1 MLWSPRWAWHHVGT
15 ILCCLDSLPIL
26 SLASLLAVVQLFFF
40 SFSFSGCAGSSLWH
54 AGISSVA
61 RGFCGPP
68 GMCDLSFP
76 TRDTTHV
83 SRIGRWILN
92 HWTTKEVPDVHSHCR
107 KPICTNVCLSPS
119 TFLAPLHH
127 RCSNNSVLVLCSRH
141 IFNS

>member
-54 AGISSVA
+54 SGISSVA

-92 HWTTKEVPDVHSHCR
+92 HWPTREGLAGMFSMTHSMAGTVLGTEDMKVNNTR
-107 KPICTNVCLSPS
+107 SYLSWS
-119 TFLAPLHH
+119 
-127 RCSNNSVLVLCSRH
+127 S
-141 IFNS
+141 

>member
-1 MLWSPRWAWHHVGT
+1 MVTQVGLAPSRHHPLLSGFSPHPVPCVTPCSSTA
-15 ILCCLDSLPIL
+15 
-26 SLASLLAVVQLFFF
+26 LLF

-92 HWTTKEVPDVHSHCR
+92 HWPTREGPAGMFSITHSMAGTVLGTEDMKMNKTR
-107 KPICTNVCLSPS
+107 SYLSWS
-119 TFLAPLHH
+119 
-127 RCSNNSVLVLCSRH
+127 S
-141 IFNS
+141 